1 MKLFELF
8 YESELD
14 TSDLLKYDKAISTAL
29 SKNESIKKSKSK
41 LVRKKLRVKS
51 KRHRKHVHP
60 VKQVTDENI
69 IGDYVSKAAT
79 WAAGKVLAKL
89 STGGT

>member
-1 MKLFELF
+1 MLLCELFEA
-8 YESELD
+8 
-14 TSDLLKYDKAISTAL
+14 K
-29 SKNESIKKSKSK
+29 KKSKPKSK
-41 LVRKKLRVKS
+41 AVRKKLRVKQ

-69 IGDYVSKAAT
+69 IGDMASKAAT

-89 STGGT
+89 GTGGA

>member
-1 MKLFELF
+1 MLLYELFEVKKKPKPKVK
-8 YESELD
+8 S
-14 TSDLLKYDKAISTAL
+14 KAI
-29 SKNESIKKSKSK
+29 
-41 LVRKKLRVKS
+41 RKKLRVRS

-69 IGDYVSKAAT
+69 IGDLASKAAT

>member
-1 MKLFELF
+1 MLLCELFEAKKKPKPK
-8 YESELD
+8 SQ
-14 TSDLLKYDKAISTAL
+14 AI
-29 SKNESIKKSKSK
+29 
-41 LVRKKLRVKS
+41 RKKLRVRS

-60 VKQVTDENI
+60 VKRVTDENI

-89 STGGT
+89 GTGGA